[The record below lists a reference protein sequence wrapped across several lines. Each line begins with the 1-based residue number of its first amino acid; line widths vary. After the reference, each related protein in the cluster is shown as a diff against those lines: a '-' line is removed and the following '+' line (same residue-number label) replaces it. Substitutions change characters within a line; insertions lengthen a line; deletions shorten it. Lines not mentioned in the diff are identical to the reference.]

1 MKQYE
6 AESRFSVSGDSL
18 TGLLIHLGRH
28 KRENSKETIQSIQR
42 HLKKKSSCDY
52 KGKKICNVLYKTKG

>member
-6 AESRFSVSGDSL
+6 AEFRFSVSGDSL

-28 KRENSKETIQSIQR
+28 KREMSYVLEQDVRNEL
-42 HLKKKSSCDY
+42 LKKRRAS
-52 KGKKICNVLYKTKG
+52 TEET